1 MEGVYRCAAHTYY
14 PLMDLMGLEHSGMEY
29 AIPPPVLSSTWSF
42 GPPMGMK
49 NRLLRFTGF

>member
-1 MEGVYRCAAHTYY
+1 MRSTYILS
-14 PLMDLMGLEHSGMEY
+14 LMDLMGLEHSGMEY